1 MRAKINPVGVFPEVA
16 AEICINA
23 VEQKTEGG
31 SKVSWHLLDD
41 NEQPLVWGDAEV
53 GDEAHQSWG
62 SSDESPVL
70 NLTLA
75 KLGLTAVV

>member
-1 MRAKINPVGVFPEVA
+1 MRVKINPVGIFPKMA
-16 AEICINA
+16 TEICITA
-23 VEQKTEGG
+23 VEQKVHGG
-31 SKVSWHLLDD
+31 SKVSYHLLDED
-41 NEQPLVWGDAEV
+41 ELPLVWGDIEV

-70 NLTLA
+70 SLTLA

>member
-1 MRAKINPVGVFPEVA
+1 MRAKINPAGVFPKVA
-16 AEICINA
+16 TEICITA

-41 NEQPLVWGDAEV
+41 NNQPLVWGDAEV
-53 GDEAHQSWG
+53 GDEAHQNYG
-62 SSDESPVL
+62 TPNQEIVM

-75 KLGLTAVV
+75 KLGLTRAQ